1 MGWFDEQILQR
12 KLSDQEIMEDSLR
25 HIAAAVLGSEQ
36 SGRRSDAHG
45 SAKAAIGDILE
56 YYHIKPS
63 EIPED
68 ITDTEEQLE
77 YALRPHGIMWRSV
90 RLEEG
95 WNRRAMGPMM
105 AFRREDG
112 AAAALLPL
120 PVSGYRYRDPVS
132 GDYRRVSRKA
142 AAGFSENAFCFYEPL
157 PLKELSLHDLLVYLK
172 NRLDRGDYAL
182 LFALTLAGTM
192 LGLLMTN
199 ITRTLTGSVLE
210 SGSVSLLA
218 GTAAFMLSVIL
229 SARLIGAARQL
240 TISRIGTK
248 ASVALE
254 AALMMRIMNLPAG
267 FYRQHASGELA
278 SRYSAVGRACEQ
290 LVGNLVST
298 GLGALLSLLYITQV
312 FYYAPALAVPALLVI
327 LLGVA
332 LSMLTGFLQM
342 RVSRKIAEK
351 NSKES
356 GLSYEL
362 ISGVRKIRLAGAEKR
377 AFAKW
382 AHIYAESAELAYH
395 PPMLIRVNPA
405 LASAVALA
413 GTVVLFCLAVK
424 TAVTPSEYIAF
435 NTAYGAAS
443 ASFSALAGVVLSF
456 AAMRPVLEM
465 AEPILRAVPESSEN
479 RSMVRELKGNVEL
492 SNVYYRYD
500 RNMPWVI
507 EGMDLKIRAGEY
519 IGIVGTTGC
528 GKSTLVR
535 LLLGFETPEKG
546 AVYYDRRD
554 LNGLDLHS
562 LRRRIGTVMQDG
574 ILFQGDIFSNISV
587 SAPQMTLAEAWE
599 AAETAGIAE
608 DIRRMPMGMQT
619 QIQEDQGG
627 ISGGQKQRLLI
638 ARAIAPKPRIL
649 IFDEATSALD
659 NRTQKQIADALDRL
673 KCTRIVIA
681 HRLSTIRNCSR
692 ILVMHQGK
700 FIEEGTY
707 EELIAKGG
715 LFSEL
720 VARQRLDV

>member
-25 HIAAAVLGSEQ
+25 HIAAAVLGDEQ
-36 SGRRSDAHG
+36 TGRRSDEHG
-45 SAKAAIGDILE
+45 SVKAAVGDILE

-63 EIPED
+63 KIPEEIRD
-68 ITDTEEQLE
+68 PEEEME
-77 YALRPHGIMWRSV
+77 YCLRPHGIMWRSV
-90 RLEEG
+90 RLEER
-95 WNRRAMGPMM
+95 WYRRAMGPMM

-112 AAAALLPL
+112 KAAALLPQ
-120 PVSGYRYRDPVS
+120 PVSGYRYRDPAS
-132 GDYRRVSRKA
+132 GEFRRVSRKTA
-142 AAGFSENAFCFYEPL
+142 EEFGEDAFCFYEPL
-157 PLKELSLHDLLVYLK
+157 PQKELSLHDLLVYLK
-172 NRLDRGDYAL
+172 NRMDCGDYAL

-192 LGLLMTN
+192 LGLLMTS
-199 ITRTLTGSVLE
+199 ITRTLTGFVLE

-240 TISRIGTK
+240 TIGRIGTK
-248 ASVALE
+248 SSVALE

-267 FYRQHASGELA
+267 FYRQHTSGELA

-298 GLGALLSLLYITQV
+298 GLGALLSLLYITQI
-312 FYYAPALAVPALLVI
+312 FYYAPALAAPALLVI
-327 LLGVA
+327 FTGVV
-332 LSMLTGFLQM
+332 LSMLAGFLQM

-351 NSKES
+351 TSKEN

-362 ISGVRKIRLAGAEKR
+362 ISGVQKIRLAGAEKR

-382 AHIYAESAELAYH
+382 GHIYAETAELAYH

-413 GTVVLFCLAVK
+413 GTVVLFWLAVK
-424 TAVTPSEYIAF
+424 TSVTPSEYIAF
-435 NTAYGAAS
+435 NTAYGAAA

-479 RSMVRELKGNVEL
+479 RSIVRELNGNVEL
-492 SNVYYRYD
+492 SNVYFRYD

-562 LRRRIGTVMQDG
+562 LRRRIGTVTQDG
-574 ILFQGDIFSNISV
+574 TLFQGDIFSNISV

-619 QIQEDQGG
+619 QIQEGQGG
-627 ISGGQKQRLLI
+627 ISGGQKQRLMI